1 MIFAYK
7 AKKHLG
13 QNFLN
18 DEIVIQQI
26 IESINPSNNDVF
38 VEVGP
43 GMGAITLPIA
53 KTKVKLHGIE
63 LDQDLYSYLS
73 KATEIYS
80 NINLYHDDALS
91 FKLSKLGNDLRVI
104 GNLPYNISTPLL
116 FHILR
121 YKECIKDLHFM
132 LQKEVADRLCAS
144 PGNKKFGRLSI
155 MFGAYMKIKHLF
167 DIPNTSFKP
176 IPKVTSSFVSIKPKL
191 DNEIIVKNN
200 EHLALLVRK
209 GFSQRRKTI
218 KNALK
223 GLIGENILIKHE
235 IDPSQRPEEISIL
248 KWSQLSNVVTNN
260 EK

>member
-1 MIFAYK
+1 MFFAYK

-26 IESINPSNNDVF
+26 IDSINPSSNDIF
-38 VEVGP
+38 IEIGP

-53 KTKVKLHGIE
+53 KTKAKLHGIE

-80 NINLYHDDALS
+80 NINLYHNDALS

-155 MFGAYMKIKHLF
+155 MFGAYMRIKHLF

-200 EHLALLVRK
+200 EHLALIVKK

-223 GLIGENILIKHE
+223 GLIGENILIEHE
-235 IDPSQRPEEISIL
+235 IDPFQRPEEISIL
-248 KWSQLSNVVTNN
+248 KWSQLSNVVTKN

>member
-38 VEVGP
+38 VEIGP

-53 KTKVKLHGIE
+53 KTKAKLHGIE

-73 KATEIYS
+73 KDTEIYS

-155 MFGAYMKIKHLF
+155 MFGAYMRIKHLF

-200 EHLALLVRK
+200 EDLALIVKK

>member
-1 MIFAYK
+1 MFFAYK

-38 VEVGP
+38 VEIGP

-53 KTKVKLHGIE
+53 KTKAKLHGIE

-116 FHILR
+116 FHNLR

-155 MFGAYMKIKHLF
+155 MFGAYMRIKHLF

-200 EHLALLVRK
+200 EHLALLVKK

-248 KWSQLSNVVTNN
+248 KWSQLSNVVTDN

>member
-1 MIFAYK
+1 MFFAYK

-26 IESINPSNNDVF
+26 IESINPSSNDIF
-38 VEVGP
+38 VEIGP

-53 KTKVKLHGIE
+53 KTKAKLHGIE

-132 LQKEVADRLCAS
+132 LQKEVADRLCAL

-155 MFGAYMKIKHLF
+155 MFGAYMRSKHLF

-176 IPKVTSSFVSIKPKL
+176 SPKVTSTFVSIKPKL

-200 EHLALLVRK
+200 EHLALIVKK

-248 KWSQLSNVVTNN
+248 KWTQLSNVVTNN

>member
-155 MFGAYMKIKHLF
+155 MFGAYMRIKHLF

-200 EHLALLVRK
+200 EHLALIVKK

>member
-1 MIFAYK
+1 
-7 AKKHLG
+7 
-13 QNFLN
+13 
-18 DEIVIQQI
+18 
-26 IESINPSNNDVF
+26 
-38 VEVGP
+38 
-43 GMGAITLPIA
+43 
-53 KTKVKLHGIE
+53 
-63 LDQDLYSYLS
+63 
-73 KATEIYS
+73 
-80 NINLYHDDALS
+80 
-91 FKLSKLGNDLRVI
+91 
-104 GNLPYNISTPLL
+104 
-116 FHILR
+116 
-121 YKECIKDLHFM
+121 M

-155 MFGAYMKIKHLF
+155 MFGAYMRTKHLF
-167 DIPNTSFKP
+167 DISNTSFKP
-176 IPKVTSSFVSIKPKL
+176 SPKVTSSFVSIKPKL

-200 EHLALLVRK
+200 EHLSLLVKK

>member
-38 VEVGP
+38 VEIGP

-53 KTKVKLHGIE
+53 KTKAKLHGIE

-121 YKECIKDLHFM
+121 YKECIKDLHFT
-132 LQKEVADRLCAS
+132 LQKEVADRLCAP

-155 MFGAYMKIKHLF
+155 MFGAYMRIKHLF

-200 EHLALLVRK
+200 EHLALIVKK

-223 GLIGENILIKHE
+223 GLIGENILIEHE

-248 KWSQLSNVVTNN
+248 KWSQLSNVVTKN

>member
-26 IESINPSNNDVF
+26 IESINPSNDDVF
-38 VEVGP
+38 VEIGP

-53 KTKVKLHGIE
+53 KTKAKLHGIE

-73 KATEIYS
+73 KDTEIYS

-155 MFGAYMKIKHLF
+155 MFGTYMRIKHLF

-200 EHLALLVRK
+200 EHLALLVKK

-223 GLIGENILIKHE
+223 GFISENILIKHE

>member
-13 QNFLN
+13 QNFLK
-18 DEIVIQQI
+18 DEIVIQKI
-26 IESINPSNNDVF
+26 IEYINPSSNDTF
-38 VEVGP
+38 VEIGP

-53 KTKVKLHGIE
+53 NTQAKLHGIE
-63 LDQDLYSYLS
+63 LDQDLYSYLN

-80 NINLYHDDALS
+80 NINLYHNDALS
-91 FKLSKLGNDLRVI
+91 FKLSELGKDLRIV

-116 FHILR
+116 FHVL
-121 YKECIKDLHFM
+121 KEKQCIRDLHFM

-155 MFGAYMKIKHLF
+155 MFGAYMKTKHLF
-167 DIPNTSFKP
+167 DIPNSSFKP
-176 IPKVTSSFVSIKPKL
+176 SPKVTSSFVSIKPKL

-200 EHLALLVRK
+200 EHLDLVVKK

-223 GLIGENILIKHE
+223 GMISEDILTKHE
-235 IDPSQRPEEISIL
+235 IDPSQRPEDISIL
-248 KWSQLSNVVTNN
+248 KWSKLSNVVTNN
-260 EK
+260 EE

>member
-1 MIFAYK
+1 MIFAHK

-18 DEIVIQQI
+18 DEIVIQKI
-26 IESINPSNNDVF
+26 IESINPSSNDIF
-38 VEVGP
+38 VEIGP

-53 KTKVKLHGIE
+53 KTKAKLHGIE
-63 LDQDLYSYLS
+63 LDRDLYSYLS

-80 NINLYHDDALS
+80 NIDLYHKDALN
-91 FKLSKLGNDLRVI
+91 FKLSKLGNDLRIV

-116 FHILR
+116 FHILK
-121 YKECIKDLHFM
+121 YKQCLKDLHFM

-155 MFGAYMKIKHLF
+155 MFGAYMKTKHLF
-167 DIPNTSFKP
+167 DIPNSSFKP
-176 IPKVTSSFVSIKPKL
+176 SPKVTSSFVSIKPKL
-191 DNEIIVKNN
+191 DNEIIVENN
-200 EHLALLVRK
+200 EHLDLVVKK

-223 GLIGENILIKHE
+223 GMICEDILTKHE
-235 IDPSQRPEEISIL
+235 IDPSERPEDISIL
-248 KWSQLSNVVTNN
+248 KWSKLSNVVTNN
-260 EK
+260 EE

>member
-1 MIFAYK
+1 MFFAYK

-38 VEVGP
+38 VEIGP

-53 KTKVKLHGIE
+53 KTKAKLHGVE

-155 MFGAYMKIKHLF
+155 MFGAYMRIKHLF

-200 EHLALLVRK
+200 EHLALIVKK

>member
-1 MIFAYK
+1 MFFAYK

-26 IESINPSNNDVF
+26 IESINPSNNDIF
-38 VEVGP
+38 VEIGP

-53 KTKVKLHGIE
+53 KTKAKLHGIE
-63 LDQDLYSYLS
+63 LDQDLYSYLI
-73 KATEIYS
+73 KTTEIYS
-80 NINLYHDDALS
+80 NINLYHNDALS

-132 LQKEVADRLCAS
+132 LQKEVADRLCGS

-155 MFGAYMKIKHLF
+155 MFGAYMRTKHLF

-176 IPKVTSSFVSIKPKL
+176 SPKVTSSFISIKPKL

-200 EHLALLVRK
+200 EHLSLLVKK

>member
-18 DEIVIQQI
+18 DEIVIQKI
-26 IESINPSNNDVF
+26 IESINPSSNDIF
-38 VEVGP
+38 VEIGP

-53 KTKVKLHGIE
+53 KTKAKLHGIE

-80 NINLYHDDALS
+80 NINLYNNDALS
-91 FKLSKLGNDLRVI
+91 FKLSKLGNDLRIV

-116 FHILR
+116 FHVLKDKQ
-121 YKECIKDLHFM
+121 YIKDLHFM

-155 MFGAYMKIKHLF
+155 MFGTYMRTKHLF

-176 IPKVTSSFVSIKPKL
+176 SPKVTSSFVSIKPKS
-191 DNEIIVKNN
+191 DNEIIVRNN
-200 EHLALLVRK
+200 DH
-209 GFSQRRKTI
+209 
-218 KNALK
+218 
-223 GLIGENILIKHE
+223 
-235 IDPSQRPEEISIL
+235 
-248 KWSQLSNVVTNN
+248 
-260 EK
+260 

>member
-18 DEIVIQQI
+18 DEIVIQKI
-26 IESINPSNNDVF
+26 IESINPSRNDIF
-38 VEVGP
+38 FEIGP

-53 KTKVKLHGIE
+53 NTQAKLHGIE
-63 LDQDLYSYLS
+63 LDQDLYSYLN
-73 KATEIYS
+73 KATNIYP
-80 NINLYHDDALS
+80 NINLYHNDVLS
-91 FKLSKLGNDLRVI
+91 FKLSRIGKNLRLV
-104 GNLPYNISTPLL
+104 GNLPYNISTPIL
-116 FHILR
+116 FHIL
-121 YKECIKDLHFM
+121 KEKQCIRDIHFM

-155 MFGAYMKIKHLF
+155 MFGTYMKTRHLF
-167 DIPNTSFKP
+167 DISNSSFKP
-176 IPKVTSSFVSIKPKL
+176 SPKVTSSFVSIKPKL

-200 EHLALLVRK
+200 EHLDLVVKK

-223 GLIGENILIKHE
+223 GMISEDILTKHE
-235 IDPSQRPEEISIL
+235 IDPSQRPEDISIL
-248 KWSQLSNVVTNN
+248 KWSKLSNVVTNN
-260 EK
+260 EE